1 MCLLIPPRIEYISRE
16 EDKKIYW
23 PSMKLPFV
31 CISRLCLA
39 TLDVLFITVLKK
51 DFLETGKD
59 VFKLKLKQMCYK
71 SALVFDVSQ
80 CLSV

>member
-1 MCLLIPPRIEYISRE
+1 
-16 EDKKIYW
+16 
-23 PSMKLPFV
+23 MKLPFV

-39 TLDVLFITVLKK
+39 TLDVLLITVLKK

-71 SALVFDVSQ
+71 SALVFDV
-80 CLSV
+80 LVSV